1 MAEEVRDK
9 KGRFGKGHKGGPGRP
24 ALKAYNRFRQMLLDS
39 VDDDEFK
46 AVVQVLVEQAK
57 AGEAWAVKEFFDR
70 MCGKSQQ
77 AVEELLDRTGEGGRS
92 VGGQGVLRPDVREVS
107 AGGRAHNAP
116 GCREAVGGVLE
127 ERCRR
132 DAGPGAL

>member
-77 AVEELLDRTGEGGRS
+77 AVELTTP
-92 VGGQGVLRPDVREVS
+92 Q
-107 AGGRAHNAP
+107 
-116 GCREAVGGVLE
+116 
-127 ERCRR
+127 
-132 DAGPGAL
+132 DAGKLWAEFLKNVAGVTPGLAPYDVGSARN